1 VIVLDIYLLLS
12 KSFSDM
18 FCLHR
23 FMSGNRQCETI
34 STRTKVNSIH
44 THLRLTDFSEIIPD
58 IALTHLIASD
68 CMWTW

>member
-1 VIVLDIYLLLS
+1 
-12 KSFSDM
+12 M